1 MSDPLAQDV
10 RPQGVMSFLVSA
22 IFCWLVVG
30 PYGQSFGAKRTLQVM
45 AFSLL
50 GGSLPALGVG
60 LLMPGALFGFGTLIL
75 GPFVAWA
82 WAMHTMKQTANFFG
96 VMTMKPTTMIL
107 AVLAVSLLHFLAS
120 GSFMSLAAVLGASG
134 AGVLF
139 PSLLTRPPPGPR
151 PRPRRSAPKGG
162 SDRRTY
168 RRSSPTAAQ

>member
-1 MSDPLAQDV
+1 
-10 RPQGVMSFLVSA
+10 MSFLVSA
-22 IFCWLVVG
+22 IFFWLVVG
-30 PYGQSFGAKRTLQVM
+30 PYEQSFGAKRTLQVM

-120 GSFMSLAAVLGASG
+120 GRFMSLAADLGAAG
-134 AGVLF
+134 AGILF
-139 PSLLTRPPPGPR
+139 TELLSRPPTGKKRERKASGGRRRGPALEVIPGGKDDP
-151 PRPRRSAPKGG
+151 PKWLN
-162 SDRRTY
+162 
-168 RRSSPTAAQ
+168 